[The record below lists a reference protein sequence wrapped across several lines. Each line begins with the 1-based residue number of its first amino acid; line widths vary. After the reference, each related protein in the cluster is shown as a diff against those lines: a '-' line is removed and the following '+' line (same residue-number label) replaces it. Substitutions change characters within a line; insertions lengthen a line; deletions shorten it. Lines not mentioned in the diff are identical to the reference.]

1 MTLENLLGIGSL
13 KEHPADAAVG
23 AIVPSFYFRALEF
36 FEQFGEP
43 LLEAPKLLT
52 QNLDIFGTS
61 GDI

>member
-1 MTLENLLGIGSL
+1 L
-13 KEHPADAAVG
+13 A
-23 AIVPSFYFRALEF
+23 PSFYFRALEF

-52 QNLDIFGTS
+52 QNLEIFGTS